1 MKLYII
7 IEINLIYR
15 TFLGRIQSNFQ
26 LNCAWTVRLPSTLN
40 RYNRVRAYVEALN
53 TESCCDKVT
62 IGTKVLSGS
71 PDFYR
76 VTRYYYGSSGASLV

>member
-1 MKLYII
+1 MLLFKL
-7 IEINLIYR
+7 NLIYR
-15 TFLGRIQSNFQ
+15 TFLGRIEFKFQ

-62 IGTKVLSGS
+62 IGTTVLSGA
-71 PDFYR
+71 PNFYR
-76 VTRYYYGSSGASLV
+76 VSRYYYGSSGASLV